1 MNGFR
6 QWLNNASSENVSLKS
21 TNIGKLMSR
30 PKTYKKCQSL
40 SLFFKRLPDVSS
52 KICLIDF
59 QLWMFH
65 RKTLKVKGYLESP
78 SEGNATISW
87 SFESIFSYHKKQVVT
102 HQSQDFSLC
111 ESWSSCQLPF
121 LFLYFHI
128 GGLFFFLLFF
138 SLRYPHPAM
147 QLAGMISSPFKCPRQ
162 RRTME
167 SEPQPSVRIDSWRL
181 IMTRKNGCLVPNK
194 HKNCWQILIQHP
206 WETKCSSGWTSTVT
220 QAFLTGNGAPA
231 SYFLLICSLR
241 WCHCENFEHG
251 DVETFLWLG
260 VSWQRPG
267 PCQLIQAD
275 ASLCAKKCENVKNS
289 WGVLLLG

>member
-1 MNGFR
+1 
-6 QWLNNASSENVSLKS
+6 
-21 TNIGKLMSR
+21 MSI
-30 PKTYKKCQSL
+30 SL
-40 SLFFKRLPDVSS
+40 SFFQALTRRLLQNLSDWLPTLDVSS
-52 KICLIDF
+52 KDFEGERLLGISQWGKCNHFLEHWKHLLISQETSRNTSKPRLF
-59 QLWMFH
+59 PLWIME
-65 RKTLKVKGYLESP
+65 LLSV
-78 SEGNATISW
+78 A
-87 SFESIFSYHKKQVVT
+87 
-102 HQSQDFSLC
+102 
-111 ESWSSCQLPF
+111 LPF
-121 LFLYFHI
+121 LVLSHWWVV
-128 GGLFFFLLFF
+128 FFLLFF

-167 SEPQPSVRIDSWRL
+167 REPQPSVRIDSWRL

-275 ASLCAKKCENVKNS
+275 ASLCAKKCENVKKS